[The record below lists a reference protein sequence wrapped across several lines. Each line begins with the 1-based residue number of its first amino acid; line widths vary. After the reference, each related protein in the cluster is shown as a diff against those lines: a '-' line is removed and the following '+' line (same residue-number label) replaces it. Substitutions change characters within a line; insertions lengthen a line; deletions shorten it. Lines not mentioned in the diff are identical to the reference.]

1 MISIIT
7 PLYNEEQSLKEL
19 YDRLAAATLQ
29 LEDSVEMI
37 FVNDGSVDGSAEVLD
52 RLVEHD
58 DRVVAIHLRRNFG
71 QTAALMAGF
80 DRAKGAVIVCLDADL
95 QNDPADIPR
104 LIATLADGYD
114 VVSGWRRNRK
124 DPFFSRVLV
133 SRIAN
138 WIIGFLSRVRL
149 HDYGCSLKAYRAS
162 VVKDVRLY
170 GEMHRFIPIYAKW
183 QGARIAELEVTHHP
197 RKHGKSKYG
206 IDRAFKVTMDLLVVM
221 FLHKYHQKPMYIFGA
236 AGVFSLVVAFLAG
249 SLALFYKLTGQK
261 SFIETPLPLL
271 VALGILVGFMCF
283 LMGLLAEMIVRTYFE
298 AQEKTTYSV
307 ERISGVTS

>member
-29 LEDSVEMI
+29 LPSPVEMI

-52 RLVEHD
+52 RLVEQD

-71 QTAALMAGF
+71 QTAAIMAGF
-80 DRAKGAVIVCLDADL
+80 DRAKGDVIVCLDADL

-104 LIATLADGYD
+104 LIAALDNGFD
-114 VVSGWRRNRK
+114 VVSGWRKDRK
-124 DPFFSRVLV
+124 DPFFSRVLI

-138 WIIGFLSRVRL
+138 WIIGFLSRVRI

-197 RKHGKSKYG
+197 RRHGKSKYG
-206 IDRAFKVTMDLLVVM
+206 IDRVFKVTMDLLVVL
-221 FLHKYHQKPMYIFGA
+221 FLHKYNQKPMYIFGG
-236 AGVFSLVVAFLAG
+236 AGLFSFVVAFLAG

-298 AQEKTTYSV
+298 AQEKKTYSV

>member
-138 WIIGFLSRVRL
+138 WIIGFLSRVRI

-307 ERISGVTS
+307 ERISEVTS

>member
-7 PLYNEEQSLKEL
+7 PLYNEEESLKEL
-19 YDRLAAATLQ
+19 YDRLAAATFQ
-29 LEDSVEMI
+29 LPGPIEII

-52 RLVEHD
+52 RLVEQD

-80 DRAKGAVIVCLDADL
+80 DRAKGDVIVCLDADL

-104 LIATLADGYD
+104 LIAALEDGYD
-114 VVSGWRRNRK
+114 VVSGWRKDRK
-124 DPFFSRVLV
+124 DPFLSRVLI

-138 WIIGFLSRVRL
+138 WIIGFLSRVRI

-197 RKHGKSKYG
+197 RRHGKSKYG
-206 IDRAFKVTMDLLVVM
+206 IDRVFKVTMDLLVVL
-221 FLHKYHQKPMYIFGA
+221 FLHKYNQKPMYIFGA
-236 AGVFSLVVAFLAG
+236 AGMFSFVVAFLAG

-298 AQEKTTYSV
+298 AQEKKTYSV

>member
-7 PLYNEEQSLKEL
+7 PLYNEEESLKEL
-19 YDRLAAATLQ
+19 YDRLAAAALQ
-29 LEDSVEMI
+29 LPDPIEVI

-52 RLVEHD
+52 RLVEQD

-80 DRAKGAVIVCLDADL
+80 DRAKGEVIVCLDADL

-104 LIATLADGYD
+104 LIAALEDGYD
-114 VVSGWRRNRK
+114 VVSGWRKDRK
-124 DPFFSRVLV
+124 DPFFSRVLI

-138 WIIGFLSRVRL
+138 WIIGFLSRVRI

-197 RKHGKSKYG
+197 RRHGKSKYG
-206 IDRAFKVTMDLLVVM
+206 IDRVFKVTMDLLVVL
-221 FLHKYHQKPMYIFGA
+221 FLHKYNQKPMYIFGA
-236 AGVFSLVVAFLAG
+236 AGLFSFVVAFLAG

-298 AQEKTTYSV
+298 AQEKKTYSV

>member
-236 AGVFSLVVAFLAG
+236 AGVFSFVVASLAG

>member
-138 WIIGFLSRVRL
+138 WIIGFLSRVRI

-236 AGVFSLVVAFLAG
+236 AGVFSFVVAFLAG

-283 LMGLLAEMIVRTYFE
+283 LLGLLAEMIVRTYFE

-307 ERISGVTS
+307 ERISEVTS

>member
-1 MISIIT
+1 LPGPIEI
-7 PLYNEEQSLKEL
+7 
-19 YDRLAAATLQ
+19 
-29 LEDSVEMI
+29 I

-52 RLVEHD
+52 RLVEQD

-80 DRAKGAVIVCLDADL
+80 DRAKGDVIVCLDADL

-104 LIATLADGYD
+104 LIAALEDGYD
-114 VVSGWRRNRK
+114 VVSGWRKDRK
-124 DPFFSRVLV
+124 DPFLSRVLI

-138 WIIGFLSRVRL
+138 WIIGFLSRVRI

-197 RKHGKSKYG
+197 RRHGKSKYG
-206 IDRAFKVTMDLLVVM
+206 IDRVFKVTMDLLVVL
-221 FLHKYHQKPMYIFGA
+221 FLHKYNQKPMYIFGA
-236 AGVFSLVVAFLAG
+236 AGMFSFVVAFLAG

-298 AQEKTTYSV
+298 AQEKKTYSV

>member
-1 MISIIT
+1 
-7 PLYNEEQSLKEL
+7 
-19 YDRLAAATLQ
+19 
-29 LEDSVEMI
+29 
-37 FVNDGSVDGSAEVLD
+37 
-52 RLVEHD
+52 
-58 DRVVAIHLRRNFG
+58 
-71 QTAALMAGF
+71 
-80 DRAKGAVIVCLDADL
+80 VIVSLDADL

-104 LIATLADGYD
+104 LIAALESGFD
-114 VVSGWRRNRK
+114 VVSGWRKDRK
-124 DPFFSRVLV
+124 DPFVSRVLI

-138 WIIGFLSRVRL
+138 WIIGFLSRVRI

-197 RKHGKSKYG
+197 RRHGKSKYG
-206 IDRAFKVTMDLLVVM
+206 IDRVFKVTMDLLVVL
-221 FLHKYHQKPMYIFGA
+221 FLHKYNQKPMYIFGA
-236 AGVFSLVVAFLAG
+236 AGMFSFVVAFLAG
-249 SLALFYKLTGQK
+249 SLAVFYKVTGQK

-298 AQEKTTYSV
+298 AQEKKTYSV

>member
-29 LEDSVEMI
+29 LPDPIEMI

-52 RLVEHD
+52 RLVEQD

-71 QTAALMAGF
+71 QTAAIMAGF
-80 DRAKGAVIVCLDADL
+80 DRAKGDVIVCLDADL

-104 LIATLADGYD
+104 LIAALDDGFD
-114 VVSGWRRNRK
+114 VVSGWRKDRK
-124 DPFFSRVLV
+124 DPFFSRVLI

-138 WIIGFLSRVRL
+138 WIIGFLSRVRI

-197 RKHGKSKYG
+197 RRHGKSKYG
-206 IDRAFKVTMDLLVVM
+206 IDRVFKVTMDLLVVL
-221 FLHKYHQKPMYIFGA
+221 FLHKYNQKPMYIFGA
-236 AGVFSLVVAFLAG
+236 AGMFSFVVAFLAG

-298 AQEKTTYSV
+298 AQEKKTYSV